1 MHTTSRAA
9 VRTFVAAAS
18 TVALTATLAS
28 TGPAGASAGA
38 SSAPT
43 VATPITRAMHWSPRP
58 EDYPGTVTTKDLH
71 IPMSDGVELRGD
83 LTLPATAD
91 GTAAPGRF
99 PVVVTITAYN
109 KSVIAGGFGSTLAGA
124 DPAYLVKRGYAQL
137 TVDARGTGTSPGQW
151 CAFCTREDLD
161 ASEVMTWAHSQP
173 WSNGDT
179 AMTGASYM
187 GISQVFAAA
196 GRPPGLKAIFPQV
209 PGADVYRDVVAS
221 GGQLDVGFIPLWLGL
236 VTVTGLIPPS
246 TPPTDASDLTTLVDH
261 LTTAGTFTAPLL
273 VNALGGGEPTYDG
286 PFYAQRSPI
295 NVVDN
300 VDVPAFFVSGEYD
313 LFQRGTPLLFENLQR
328 RGVPTKMIIGPWN
341 HLQGSS
347 GAQIGEAGYG
357 SLSELQLRWFDHYV
371 KKMADPALDSD
382 IAPVTYYEQGT
393 GAWQTTQHWV
403 GPDRRAQTYRL
414 SGTAT
419 TAGAPGALTTGPVQD
434 GTTDVYPVPVAGLC
448 TRSASQWTAGI
459 PDTIWPDNPCS
470 TDNALNDDTG
480 VVFRTVPVS
489 SPVRFQGPI
498 NARLYVSSTS
508 GDGMLS
514 VAVEDEAPD
523 GTVSRLSGGWQV
535 ISHRALDT
543 ARSRYLDG
551 QLVQPYHPF
560 TKAAQQPLP
569 AGAVQP
575 VDVEIFPTGASI
587 QPGHRLRI
595 AVQAFDVPHLLPS
608 LTGALGSLTAI
619 QIHASTQYPST
630 LTIPLV
636 APTTSAA
643 APTVVRAGSRTTIR
657 VKRPGRRH
665 HATSVRVAVA
675 SEGQPV
681 TGRVQVLLG
690 RRLVATRSL
699 RDGRARVRVPARL
712 VTPGAHR
719 ITVRYL
725 GSSTTAPATASTRW
739 RVR

>member
-1 MHTTSRAA
+1 MHPTRRAA
-9 VRTFVAAAS
+9 VRMFVATAS
-18 TVALTATLAS
+18 TVALIATMTSTSPADAS
-28 TGPAGASAGA
+28 AATVAAPAGS
-38 SSAPT
+38 
-43 VATPITRAMHWSPRP
+43 AMHWSPRP
-58 EDYPGTVTTKDLH
+58 EDYPGTVTTKDLE
-71 IPMSDGVELRGD
+71 IPMSDGLALRGD

-91 GTAAPGRF
+91 GAAAPGRF

-109 KSVIAGGFGSTLAGA
+109 KSVISGGFGSTLAGA

-161 ASEVMTWAHSQP
+161 ASEVMAWAHSQP

-246 TPPTDASDLTTLVDH
+246 TPPSDTSDLTTLVDH
-261 LTTAGTFTAPLL
+261 LTTGGTFTAPLL
-273 VNALGGGEPTYDG
+273 LNAIGGGEPTYDG
-286 PFYAQRSPI
+286 PFYTQRSPI

-313 LFQRGTPLLFENLQR
+313 LFQRGTPLLFENLQK

-347 GAQIGEAGYG
+347 GAEIGNAGYG
-357 SLSELQLRWFDHYV
+357 SLAELQLRWFDHYV
-371 KKMADPALDSD
+371 KGVADPALDSD

-393 GAWQTTQHWV
+393 GSWQTTQHWV
-403 GPDRRAQTYRL
+403 GPDRRAQSYRL

-419 TAGAPGALTTGPVQD
+419 TAGAPGALTTGPAQD
-434 GTTDVYPVPVAGLC
+434 GTADVYPVPVAGLC

-470 TDNALNDDTG
+470 TNNAVNDNTG
-480 VVFRTVPVS
+480 VVFRTDPVTA
-489 SPVRFQGPI
+489 PVRFQGPI
-498 NARLYVSSTS
+498 NARLYVSSTT

-543 ARSRYLDG
+543 GRSRYLDG
-551 QLVQPYHPF
+551 QLIQPYHPF
-560 TKAAQQPLP
+560 TQAAQQPLP
-569 AGAVQP
+569 AGAVEP
-575 VDVEIFPTGASI
+575 VDVEVFPTGASI

-595 AVQAFDVPHLLPS
+595 AVQTFDVPHLLPS
-608 LTGALGSLTAI
+608 LTGALGSLTVI
-619 QIHASTQYPST
+619 QIHSSAQYPSA

-636 APTTSAA
+636 APSKSSPAPVAA
-643 APTVVRAGSRTTIR
+643 RAASRTTIA

-665 HATSVRVAVA
+665 HATAVRVAVTSAGAPA
-675 SEGQPV
+675 SGQV
-681 TGRVQVLLG
+681 EVLLG
-690 RRLVATRSL
+690 RRALASRSL
-699 RDGRARVRVPARL
+699 RDGHARVVIPARL
-712 VTPGAHR
+712 VRHGVHR
-719 ITVRYL
+719 LTVRYL
-725 GSSTTAPATASTRW
+725 GTSTAAPSSATTRW

>member
-1 MHTTSRAA
+1 MLTTRRAA
-9 VRTFVAAAS
+9 VRMLVATAS
-18 TVALTATLAS
+18 TVALTATMA
-28 TGPAGASAGA
+28 TAGPASATA
-38 SSAPT
+38 TATATAATSAT
-43 VATPITRAMHWSPRP
+43 STMHWSPRP
-58 EDYPGTVTTKDLH
+58 EDYPGTVTTADLA
-71 IPMSDGVELRGD
+71 IPMNDGLALRGD

-91 GTAAPGRF
+91 GAAAPGRF

-109 KSVIAGGFGSTLAGA
+109 KSVISGGFGSTLAGA

-161 ASEVMTWAHSQP
+161 ASEVMAWAHSQP

-246 TPPTDASDLTTLVDH
+246 TPPSDTSDLTTLVDH
-261 LTTAGTFTAPLL
+261 LTTGGTFTAPLL
-273 VNALGGGEPTYDG
+273 LNAIAGGEPTYDG

-295 NVVDN
+295 NVVDD

-313 LFQRGTPLLFENLQR
+313 LFQRGTPLLFENLQK

-347 GAQIGEAGYG
+347 GAEIGDAGYG

-371 KKMADPALDSD
+371 KGVADPALDSD

-403 GPDRRAQTYRL
+403 GSDRRAQSYRL

-419 TAGAPGALTTGPVQD
+419 TAGAPGALTTGTAQV
-434 GTTDVYPVPVAGLC
+434 GTTDVHPVPVAGLC

-470 TDNALNDDTG
+470 TDNAPNDTTG
-480 VVFRTVPVS
+480 VVFRTDPVTA
-489 SPVRFQGPI
+489 PVRFQGPV

-535 ISHRALDT
+535 ISHRALDPG
-543 ARSRYLDG
+543 RSRYLDG
-551 QLVQPYHPF
+551 QLVQPFHLF
-560 TKAAQQPLP
+560 TQAAQQPLSS
-569 AGAVQP
+569 GAVEP

-587 QPGHRLRI
+587 QPGHRLRV

-608 LTGALGSLTAI
+608 ATGALGSLTVI
-619 QIHASTQYPST
+619 EIHNSAAYPST

-636 APTTSAA
+636 APSTASAA
-643 APTVVRAGSRTTIR
+643 PMVARAGSRTTIG
-657 VKRPGRRH
+657 VTRPGRRR
-665 HATSVRVAVA
+665 HATPVRVAVV
-675 SEGQPV
+675 SGGQPAS
-681 TGRVQVLLG
+681 GRVQVLLG
-690 RRLVATRSL
+690 RRVLAMRSL
-699 RDGRARVRVPARL
+699 RDGHARVVVPARL
-712 VTPGAHR
+712 VTHGTHR
-719 ITVRYL
+719 LTVRYL
-725 GSSTTAPATASTRW
+725 GTNATAPSSSTTRW